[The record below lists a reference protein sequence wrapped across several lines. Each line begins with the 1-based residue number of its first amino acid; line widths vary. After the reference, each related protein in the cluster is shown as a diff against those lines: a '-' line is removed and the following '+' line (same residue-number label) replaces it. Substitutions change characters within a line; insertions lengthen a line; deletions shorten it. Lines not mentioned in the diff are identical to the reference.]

1 MIELAIVGGILALVV
16 VAAWQVAKVAGKAE
30 RGKHADAELDAIA
43 RADKARR
50 DATGGRDPRD
60 VLRDEQRG

>member
-1 MIELAIVGGILALVV
+1 MIELAIVGALVALV
-16 VAAWQVAKVAGKAE
+16 IVAAWNVARIAAKAE

-60 VLRDEQRG
+60 VLRDEGRG